1 MDLEFH
7 QLDLRFEH
15 LRVRRPDRERR
26 LLASL
31 AVSGQ
36 QVPIVVVAVREQPE
50 RYLVIDGYKR
60 VTALRQLGRDTV
72 SATVWPMTEAEALV
86 LGQSLRSSEGTSALE
101 EGWLLAELED
111 RFGFSLDA
119 LARRFD
125 RSVG

>member
-15 LRVRRPDRERR
+15 LRVHRPDRERR

-31 AVSGQ
+31 AASGQ

-60 VTALRQLGRDTV
+60 VTPCDNWAATRYRQRSGR
-72 SATVWPMTEAEALV
+72 
-86 LGQSLRSSEGTSALE
+86 
-101 EGWLLAELED
+101 
-111 RFGFSLDA
+111 
-119 LARRFD
+119 
-125 RSVG
+125 